1 MHMASWPPGV
11 QHNSHIAAFGG
22 TVPGTP
28 ELRIYNGHF
37 WVPLSLKECFYKGCL
52 IRTTKQSSRIV
63 LGTWFV

>member
-1 MHMASWPPGV
+1 MHMASWPPGLLASWPPGV
-11 QHNSHIAAFGG
+11 QHRARN
-22 TVPGTP
+22 P

-37 WVPLSLKECFYKGCL
+37 WVPLSLRECFYKGCL